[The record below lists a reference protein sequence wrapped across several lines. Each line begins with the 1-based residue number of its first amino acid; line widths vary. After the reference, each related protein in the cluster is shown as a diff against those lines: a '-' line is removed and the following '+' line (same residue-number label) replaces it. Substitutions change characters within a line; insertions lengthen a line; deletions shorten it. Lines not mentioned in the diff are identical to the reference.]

1 MCIPSAPDIPPPP
14 APPEIPQAPT
24 EVNPA
29 VLAAR
34 KTARAGAA
42 AQSGFAS
49 TILTGGRGVNT
60 AGLPTGQP
68 GSILAA
74 GNNDVF
80 TNITTPSS
88 GRDRG
93 RVGRPGSS
101 HNSDHLS
108 TGGASGRRSL
118 LSGRGGRGR

>member
-34 KTARAGAA
+34 KTARATSA

-49 TILTGGRGVNT
+49 TILTGGHGVNP
-60 AGLPTGQP
+60 AGQPTGQP
-68 GSILAA
+68 GGSLLAGTA
-74 GNNDVF
+74 EEF
-80 TNITTPSS
+80 TNIIPPNP
-88 GRDRG
+88 DRNG
-93 RVGRPGSS
+93 TRTDRPGSS
-101 HNSDHLS
+101 GHNSSHS
-108 TGGASGRRSL
+108 GGSL
-118 LSGRGGRGR
+118 LSGRGGRRR

>member
-34 KTARAGAA
+34 KTARTTSA

-49 TILTGGRGVNT
+49 TILTGGRGVNS
-60 AGLPTGQP
+60 AGLPTG
-68 GSILAA
+68 GSVLTA
-74 GNNDVF
+74 GTNDEF
-80 TNITTPSS
+80 TNITNNQTKLK
-88 GRDRG
+88 RG
-93 RVGRPGSS
+93 SGRPGSS
-101 HNSDHLS
+101 SGSILS
-108 TGGASGRRSL
+108 GTGGGGGRSGGAFRE
-118 LSGRGGRGR
+118 GRGRGR